1 MKSPDIGSPVPGS
14 VKSPSKPSLGL
25 PDQSGLIVGVNT
37 INYDVSFRNKTK
49 TREERKMEMIMKAIE
64 AMERNEARKRNESE
78 EKGKPEKKRRR
89 SNSTKTGPNVGGESL
104 DQSSADEGYG
114 GGRRRGH
121 GRKQGAALLG
131 VK

>member
-1 MKSPDIGSPVPGS
+1 MIPKDKEESMENSPSASVPSPVAGS

-78 EKGKPEKKRRR
+78 TQA
-89 SNSTKTGPNVGGESL
+89 STS
-104 DQSSADEGYG
+104 SSA
-114 GGRRRGH
+114 
-121 GRKQGAALLG
+121 AA
-131 VK
+131 